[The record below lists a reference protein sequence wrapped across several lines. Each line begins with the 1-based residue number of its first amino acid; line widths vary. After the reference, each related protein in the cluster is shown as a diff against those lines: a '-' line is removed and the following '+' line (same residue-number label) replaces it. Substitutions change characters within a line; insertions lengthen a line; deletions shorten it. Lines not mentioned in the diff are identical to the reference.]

1 MICWFKQE
9 ECSHLM
15 PASLVYSKSVIECLL
30 HCLLNIPRNIGD
42 AFFYVITCVYTSWKT
57 VVLLF
62 LFHVLDC
69 NAIFANQDLLPTL
82 RPGNFDLHTKMPGS
96 TPAWTV
102 VHKCP
107 VCADLLVVGRR
118 SERLCRRLVRIW
130 FVIRTLI
137 GVSYFAFDGYG
148 LTWCWY
154 IYRHISIHIGTNIDI
169 KG

>member
-15 PASLVYSKSVIECLL
+15 PAASLVYSKSVIECLL

-42 AFFYVITCVYTSWKT
+42 AFFYVVTCVYTSWKA

-96 TPAWTV
+96 APA
-102 VHKCP
+102 
-107 VCADLLVVGRR
+107 
-118 SERLCRRLVRIW
+118 
-130 FVIRTLI
+130 
-137 GVSYFAFDGYG
+137 
-148 LTWCWY
+148 
-154 IYRHISIHIGTNIDI
+154 
-169 KG
+169 

>member
-15 PASLVYSKSVIECLL
+15 PASLVYTKSVIECLL

-42 AFFYVITCVYTSWKT
+42 AFFCVITCVYTSEKLWYYLFKKK
-57 VVLLF
+57 LF

-96 TPAWTV
+96 APA
-102 VHKCP
+102 
-107 VCADLLVVGRR
+107 
-118 SERLCRRLVRIW
+118 
-130 FVIRTLI
+130 
-137 GVSYFAFDGYG
+137 
-148 LTWCWY
+148 
-154 IYRHISIHIGTNIDI
+154 
-169 KG
+169 